1 MVRVPKQDPKER
13 WPYLSVLDL
22 WNHICRSTSSQFQH
36 MAIVERI
43 NYGSTHE
50 TTWMNMVHG
59 GWRRTHFL
67 VSHNPDICLR
77 ISICEIILSLIII
90 LATCCVI
97 SKLLCLIQL
106 ILISIPNE
114 QLSNLLSTMRYSQL
128 DWSFVANMT
137 TISLIYIRFNSLVCI
152 NLTN

>member
-1 MVRVPKQDPKER
+1 MGRVPKQDPEER

-43 NYGSTHE
+43 NNGSTHE

-59 GWRRTHFL
+59 GWRTHFL
-67 VSHNPDICLR
+67 VIHNPDICLR
-77 ISICEIILSLIII
+77 IPICEIILSLIII
-90 LATCCVI
+90 LATCWI
-97 SKLLCLIQL
+97 TKKLLCLIQL
-106 ILISIPNE
+106 ILIFISDE

-137 TISLIYIRFNSLVCI
+137 TFSLIYIRFNSLVYI